1 MRILPATQANFGV
14 MVIVFSLGLQL
25 QMRPFLHDVLNNME
39 AASLMCAFFTLSSG
53 VFMFSPNTPLPW
65 RTILTVGIF
74 IANIGFLVYA
84 GRCLYVEAKRQRD
97 AAPPSDAPSLFQK
110 VLIKIGIRKSYSKRV
125 PTEASADGRFTGE
138 LPVLSKAGSVMSKH
152 AGDGENPMIS
162 AYDSLSS
169 GRVTQI

>member
-1 MRILPATQANFGV
+1 MLPKQANFGV

-65 RTILTVGIF
+65 RTVLTVGIF

-84 GRCLYVEAKRQRD
+84 GRCLYVEAKRQHD

-110 VLIKIGIRKSYSKRV
+110 VLIKIGIRKSDSKRV
-125 PTEASADGRFTGE
+125 PREEASDDGNE
-138 LPVLSKAGSVMSKH
+138 LPTLSKAGSVMGTH
-152 AGDGENPMIS
+152 AGDGGNPMIA
-162 AYDSLSS
+162 AYDSLNS